1 MSFARSLLPS
11 RSALFFSGVLL
22 ATTAAMAAGN
32 HAGGHHDSPIGQPG
46 VASKVDRTIQV
57 DMASGMRFKPADIP
71 VRKGETIRFVLK
83 NTDVVKHEF
92 SLGTQQELM
101 EHYEV
106 MKRFPDMEH
115 DEPNKISLAPG
126 QQGEVIWKFTKA
138 GAVDFACLHV
148 GHFDAGMKGQV
159 KVALK

>member
-1 MSFARSLLPS
+1 MTLNPLTSVLH
-11 RSALFFSGVLL
+11 SAVLL
-22 ATTAAMAAGN
+22 CGLLLASAAMAGGN
-32 HAGGHHDSPIGQPG
+32 HAGGHDESPIGKPG
-46 VASKVDRTIQV
+46 KASRVSRTIEV
-57 DMASGMRFKPADIP
+57 DMIGGMRFKPSEIH

-92 SLGTQQELM
+92 SLGTQKELM

-126 QQGEVIWKFTKA
+126 KQGEVIWQFTQA

-159 KVALK
+159 KVAAR

>member
-1 MSFARSLLPS
+1 MSFARSFLPS

-32 HAGGHHDSPIGQPG
+32 HAGGHHDSPIGKPG
-46 VASKVDRTIQV
+46 VASKVNRTIQV

-71 VRKGETIRFVLK
+71 VKKGETIRFVLK

-92 SLGTQQELM
+92 SLGTPQELL

-106 MKRFPDMEH
+106 MKKFPDMEH

-126 QQGEVIWKFTKA
+126 QQGEVIWTFTKA

-159 KVALK
+159 KVAAK

>member
-1 MSFARSLLPS
+1 MQFSRFKSRQIIAIAALLT
-11 RSALFFSGVLL
+11 SGL
-22 ATTAAMAAGN
+22 AMAAGK
-32 HAGGHHDSPIGQPG
+32 HAGGHHDSPVGEPG
-46 VASKVDRTIQV
+46 VASKVSRTIQV
-57 DMASGMRFKPADIP
+57 DMINGMRFKPSDIQ

-83 NTDVVKHEF
+83 NTDSVKHEF
-92 SLGTQQELM
+92 SLGTKQELL

-106 MKRFPDMEH
+106 MKKFPDMEH

-148 GHFDAGMKGQV
+148 GHFDAGMKGLV
-159 KVALK
+159 KVAVK